1 MKLQR
6 WTQTF
11 IALTERPLKAAASV
25 SCTDQFSS
33 KSSACDVFLKNGLTL
48 SAAAALP
55 GSGLTGAG
63 LGLHRSCP
71 GLPRRF
77 IPIYDHMG
85 EVRELNPGDWL
96 YPHVQ
101 VRSYMLVEA
110 GLTGRI
116 VATVDG
122 QSGAGAMAL
131 STPMRNAAGNLN
143 WLTHRSAIGRYQAL
157 SHVRLREIP
166 HSEALAFLMQAD
178 KDFYLALY
186 AQMELINLSD
196 RFGFAILA
204 LLPAI
209 DRFKAL
215 LIAWSLFYGEV
226 SEGPRGLRIR
236 VPIPGRKN
244 HIAQVI
250 RTSSVTLDGILREL
264 KTAENWEREGDFVTF
279 NASTL
284 QSVHEWMRHAE
295 GKDAYLA
302 RPARVEDMLLAA
314 QAEVA
319 EIIH

>member
-1 MKLQR
+1 
-6 WTQTF
+6 
-11 IALTERPLKAAASV
+11 
-25 SCTDQFSS
+25 
-33 KSSACDVFLKNGLTL
+33 
-48 SAAAALP
+48 
-55 GSGLTGAG
+55 
-63 LGLHRSCP
+63 
-71 GLPRRF
+71 
-77 IPIYDHMG
+77 MG

-143 WLTHRSAIGRYQAL
+143 WLTHRSAIGRYQ
-157 SHVRLREIP
+157 
-166 HSEALAFLMQAD
+166 
-178 KDFYLALY
+178 ALY

>member
-1 MKLQR
+1 M
-6 WTQTF
+6 
-11 IALTERPLKAAASV
+11 
-25 SCTDQFSS
+25 
-33 KSSACDVFLKNGLTL
+33 
-48 SAAAALP
+48 
-55 GSGLTGAG
+55 
-63 LGLHRSCP
+63 
-71 GLPRRF
+71 RRF
-77 IPIYDHMG
+77 SQEWFDALSRCRFAGQWPDWSGPRAAPVMPWITAPIHPYLRKAFDHMG

-116 VATVDG
+116 VATADG

-215 LIAWSLFYGEV
+215 LTAWSLFYGEV

-295 GKDAYLA
+295 GKGAYLA

-314 QAEVA
+314 QAEAA

>member
-1 MKLQR
+1 M
-6 WTQTF
+6 
-11 IALTERPLKAAASV
+11 
-25 SCTDQFSS
+25 
-33 KSSACDVFLKNGLTL
+33 
-48 SAAAALP
+48 
-55 GSGLTGAG
+55 
-63 LGLHRSCP
+63 
-71 GLPRRF
+71 RRF
-77 IPIYDHMG
+77 SQEWFDALSRCRFAGQWPDWSGPRAAPVMPWITAPIHPYLRKAFDHMG

-186 AQMELINLSD
+186 AQIELINLSD

-236 VPIPGRKN
+236 VPYRAVKTILLK
-244 HIAQVI
+244 
-250 RTSSVTLDGILREL
+250 SSEPR
-264 KTAENWEREGDFVTF
+264 A
-279 NASTL
+279 
-284 QSVHEWMRHAE
+284 
-295 GKDAYLA
+295 
-302 RPARVEDMLLAA
+302 
-314 QAEVA
+314 
-319 EIIH
+319 

>member
-1 MKLQR
+1 
-6 WTQTF
+6 
-11 IALTERPLKAAASV
+11 
-25 SCTDQFSS
+25 
-33 KSSACDVFLKNGLTL
+33 
-48 SAAAALP
+48 
-55 GSGLTGAG
+55 
-63 LGLHRSCP
+63 
-71 GLPRRF
+71 
-77 IPIYDHMG
+77 
-85 EVRELNPGDWL
+85 
-96 YPHVQ
+96 
-101 VRSYMLVEA
+101 MLVEA

-226 SEGPRGLRIR
+226 SEGPRGLQIR

-314 QAEVA
+314 QAEAA

>member
-1 MKLQR
+1 
-6 WTQTF
+6 
-11 IALTERPLKAAASV
+11 
-25 SCTDQFSS
+25 
-33 KSSACDVFLKNGLTL
+33 
-48 SAAAALP
+48 
-55 GSGLTGAG
+55 
-63 LGLHRSCP
+63 
-71 GLPRRF
+71 
-77 IPIYDHMG
+77 MG

-209 DRFKAL
+209 DRAADVGLPGWLPAAVGL

-314 QAEVA
+314 QAEAA

>member
-1 MKLQR
+1 
-6 WTQTF
+6 
-11 IALTERPLKAAASV
+11 
-25 SCTDQFSS
+25 
-33 KSSACDVFLKNGLTL
+33 
-48 SAAAALP
+48 
-55 GSGLTGAG
+55 
-63 LGLHRSCP
+63 
-71 GLPRRF
+71 
-77 IPIYDHMG
+77 MG

-122 QSGAGAMAL
+122 QSGARAMAL

-157 SHVRLREIP
+157 SHLRLREIP

-314 QAEVA
+314 QAEAA